1 MQNREVPLGSLP
13 IFFSSRQRAEAGRSR
28 PEVWGGEDRARNAG
42 YRLRNAEDGGTGT
55 GRRRRGCG
63 ATGTERRAAGAG
75 AGRGT
80 RKTRAWGA
88 GRKTRNTWT
97 RTRAR
102 ATGARG
108 AGRRTQNAEH
118 GLLAAG
124 SRTRET
130 RARGAGDGAQAPVHG
145 PQRDCIHPPGPA
157 TTCPGR
163 SLPGAIRRREG
174 AAPIPRY
181 DAMFLYHLFWFS
193 SPHPR
198 ASGVLVP
205 FREVKGAAIFE
216 PAFRK
221 LAILPLSRG
230 FSGRAAELAAACLA
244 LGGASLGKGDVGYR
258 IPVFAGLDVAV
269 LFWDGDEEFDASA
282 NILFDKN
289 FTDFT
294 HVETVVTVGVD
305 AAESLLNL
313 AGIPHESSYK

>member
-1 MQNREVPLGSLP
+1 MGKTAGKGDLP
-13 IFFSSRQRAEAGRSR
+13 MAEDNYGKLVEEWRQRFLTTDV
-28 PEVWGGEDRARNAG
+28 PE
-42 YRLRNAEDGGTGT
+42 
-55 GRRRRGCG
+55 
-63 ATGTERRAAGAG
+63 RAAAL
-75 AGRGT
+75 
-80 RKTRAWGA
+80 
-88 GRKTRNTWT
+88 
-97 RTRAR
+97 
-102 ATGARG
+102 
-108 AGRRTQNAEH
+108 
-118 GLLAAG
+118 GLEV
-124 SRTRET
+124 R
-130 RARGAGDGAQAPVHG
+130 DGEIPIRYFN
-145 PQRDCIHPPGPA
+145 RDYIL
-157 TTCPGR
+157 R
-163 SLPGAIRRREG
+163 VSDGAIRRREG

-193 SPHPR
+193 NPHPR

-244 LGGASLGKGDVGYR
+244 LGGTSLGKGDVGYR